1 MTFNSHSIT
10 CTEQGEILMGGIGG
24 YLKITPRPTNFY
36 NRTGSPVV
44 FTGLLLANQKMEVDS
59 RTSNGRI
66 LLPKNIQL
74 LEEITM
80 DYSDSN
86 FALEVSSMDF
96 QNRHK
101 QQFAYRL
108 GEQEEW
114 VKLEGN
120 RIHFNPFIL
129 RNLPIASKSV

>member
-1 MTFNSHSIT
+1 
-10 CTEQGEILMGGIGG
+10 
-24 YLKITPRPTNFY
+24 
-36 NRTGSPVV
+36 
-44 FTGLLLANQKMEVDS
+44 
-59 RTSNGRI
+59 
-66 LLPKNIQL
+66 
-74 LEEITM
+74 M

-120 RIHFNPFIL
+120 RKMCIRDRMNSGIERNPFVQCGCNHRQRTALAGTCYPQGLAVVLGKRGYEIDRPQGTHKYTLVITVVTIVIIL
-129 RNLPIASKSV
+129 VLIIVKCPVCQIVIDRLLHRCV